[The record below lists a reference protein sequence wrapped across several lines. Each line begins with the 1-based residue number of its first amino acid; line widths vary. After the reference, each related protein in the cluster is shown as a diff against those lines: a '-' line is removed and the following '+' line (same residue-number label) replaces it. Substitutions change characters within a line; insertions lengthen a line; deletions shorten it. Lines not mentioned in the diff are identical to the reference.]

1 MDQIGSSY
9 IALPDLIVCG
19 AAIALI
25 YLLKILPPNSL
36 TCRVLAV
43 LSGCMIVA
51 IIMII
56 VVADNLSQ
64 AGVSELSMIGFLLAF
79 GLFEWND
86 NRIKSKSH
94 IAARSI

>member
-9 IALPDLIVCG
+9 IALPDLLICG
-19 AAIALI
+19 AATVLI
-25 YLLKILPPNSL
+25 YLLIKLPPNSL
-36 TCRVLAV
+36 ICRVLAV
-43 LSGCMIVA
+43 LSGCMIIS

-56 VVADNLSQ
+56 LVANLSQ
-64 AGVSELSMIGFLLAF
+64 AGVRELSMIGMLLAL

-86 NRIKSKSH
+86 NRVKSKSR